1 MPQWPFGARLLPYS
15 GIQANKMKKFFII
28 SVMSIALA
36 SFSAHAQEV
45 SKDSIKVLKQ
55 EKEDLE
61 TSKRL
66 NDNKLKL
73 AALENT
79 VKQKNE
85 DVSSSA
91 RDAQTA
97 ASNNQESAQK
107 LNDDSQDKK
116 LAKKARKDA
125 KKAEKAGQ
133 TGRNAVNDLDELQK
147 DILDLKKKIAADEAK
162 LGVVAPVAIQ

>member
-1 MPQWPFGARLLPYS
+1 
-15 GIQANKMKKFFII
+15 MKKFFII
-28 SVMSIALA
+28 CIMSIALA
-36 SFSAHAQEV
+36 GFSAHAQEV

-73 AALENT
+73 AVLENT
-79 VKQKNE
+79 VKEKNE

-97 ASNNQESAQK
+97 ASNNQESAEK
-107 LNDDSQDKK
+107 LNNDSQDKK

-125 KKAEKAGQ
+125 KKAEKAGK
-133 TGRNAVNDLDELQK
+133 TGRNAVSDLEDLEK
-147 DILDLKKKIAADEAK
+147 DISDLKEKIAADEAK
-162 LGVVAPVAIQ
+162 LGIVTPPPAMQ